1 MEGVKIYEE
10 SSKEIARI
18 LKTLTATNF
27 SINMDKLDGQ
37 TKQELITAI
46 RDVLCKRSKEIEKV
60 TLGVQ

>member
-10 SSKEIARI
+10 SSKEIARV

-37 TKQELITAI
+37 TKQELTTAM
-46 RDVLCKRSKEIEKV
+46 RDVLCKRSREI
-60 TLGVQ
+60 

>member
-10 SSKEIARI
+10 SSKEIARV

-37 TKQELITAI
+37 TKQELTTAM
-46 RDVLCKRSKEIEKV
+46 RDVLCKRYREIEKV

>member
-10 SSKEIARI
+10 SSKEIARV

-37 TKQELITAI
+37 TKQELTTAI
-46 RDVLCKRSKEIEKV
+46 RDVLFKRSKEIEKV